1 MDFLKFDPGLVG
13 GHCLPVDPYYYSTF
27 AKKFGIKTE
36 IILSGRKINNSMF
49 KFMYLKLISEI
60 KNLKLN
66 SFKTRVLILGL
77 TYKKNVA
84 DVRNSFPLE
93 IYKLLKKKFKYID
106 ICDPLLKEKKIIGVK
121 ILNDFDL
128 NNYELII
135 NLVNHKIFKSKILEI
150 KKNKKSYLELF

>member
-1 MDFLKFDPGLVG
+1 M
-13 GHCLPVDPYYYSTF
+13 
-27 AKKFGIKTE
+27 
-36 IILSGRKINNSMF
+36 
-49 KFMYLKLISEI
+49 
-60 KNLKLN
+60 N

>member
-1 MDFLKFDPGLVG
+1 M
-13 GHCLPVDPYYYSTF
+13 
-27 AKKFGIKTE
+27 
-36 IILSGRKINNSMF
+36 SGRKINNSMF

-135 NLVNHKIFKSKILEI
+135 NLEI
-150 KKNKKSYLELF
+150 TKF